1 MPLNR
6 LKMGNP
12 EQSIYN
18 QFIGKN
24 IDHYSKIENELSTM
38 GDDDIQELLQY
49 DPYVIANNALSLII
63 QGEMLRMVR
72 LQVNQHYEEINN
84 VVIAIQQFKKNKDKE
99 NREFQ
104 DYIKNYSHLSYNEY
118 LKLKNENK

>member
-1 MPLNR
+1 
-6 LKMGNP
+6 MGNP

-49 DPYVIANNALSLII
+49 DPYVLANNELSLII

-99 NREFQ
+99 NREFH